1 MRASKIF
8 KFSWRY
14 FKAKK
19 STNAINIISWISV
32 TAIIVG
38 SASLIIILS
47 AFNGFESLV
56 KSLYG
61 SYYADLKI
69 SAAKGK
75 VLVLTPEQ
83 ISQISSIAGVAFVST
98 SIEEK
103 ALLQHETWQAVVSI
117 KGIDSNYQRVSG
129 VAEKMYRGN
138 FNTGTAEHP
147 GLVFGAGVEQALG
160 LMSDRSLLPV
170 SIYFPKKGVGLAS
183 SLTDALGMSVAY
195 PTGSFAIQ
203 SEFDNKF
210 VFTDLQFL
218 KSSMNYQPDE
228 YSYAELSVK
237 DEKRTDQI
245 KSDIAKI
252 LGKNYVIENRYEQNR
267 TLYNTIQIE
276 KFAIYAIFS
285 LILIVAAFNMIG
297 SLSMLV
303 LEKQK
308 DIQILMAMGAD
319 SGVIKKIFLSEGLLL
334 AVIGNAAGIVLS
346 LLLYWLQVN
355 YKLVPLEGATF
366 LIDYYPVKL
375 VWADFLVVTATVFVI
390 GLFAS
395 WFPAYKASRQQM
407 NLHN

>member
-1 MRASKIF
+1 MRASSILR
-8 KFSWRY
+8 FSWRY

-69 SAAKGK
+69 SPAKGK
-75 VLVLTPEQ
+75 VLLLTPSQ
-83 ISQISSIAGVAFVST
+83 LSQISSIDGVSFIST

-103 ALLQHETWQAVVSI
+103 ALLQHDALQAVVSI
-117 KGIDSNYQRVSG
+117 KGIDSNYQKVSG
-129 VAEKMYRGN
+129 VTEKMYRGN
-138 FNTGTAEHP
+138 FNIGNADQP
-147 GLVFGAGVEQALG
+147 GLVLGAGVEQALG

-170 SIYFPKKGVGLAS
+170 SVYFPKKVVGLS
-183 SLTDALGMSVAY
+183 SNPADALATAIAY

-210 VFTDLQFL
+210 VFTDLDFL
-218 KSSMNYQPDE
+218 KANMNYQPNE
-228 YSYAELSVK
+228 FSYAEISVDDNRNA
-237 DEKRTDQI
+237 DEI
-245 KSDIAKI
+245 KALVSKV
-252 LGKNYVIENRYEQNR
+252 LGKQYRVENRYEQNR
-267 TLYNTIQIE
+267 TLYNTIQLE

-285 LILIVAAFNMIG
+285 LILIVAAFNMVG

-319 SGVIKKIFLSEGLLL
+319 SSVIRKIFLSEGLLL
-334 AVIGNAAGIVLS
+334 AMIGNGAGIALA

-355 YKLVPLEGATF
+355 YKLVPLQGATF

-375 VWADFLVVTATVFVI
+375 VLFDFLLVSVTVFII
-390 GLFAS
+390 GILAS
-395 WFPAYKASRQQM
+395 WFPAYKASRQPIE
-407 NLHN
+407 LHS

>member
-1 MRASKIF
+1 MKASTILG
-8 KFSWRY
+8 FSWRY
-14 FKAKK
+14 VKAKK

-69 SAAKGK
+69 SPVKGK
-75 VLVLTPEQ
+75 VLTLTPSQ
-83 ISQISSIAGVAFVST
+83 LSQISSVEGVSFIST

-103 ALLQHETWQAVVSI
+103 ALLQHDASQAVVSI
-117 KGIDSNYQRVSG
+117 KGIDTNYLQVTG

-138 FNTGTAEHP
+138 FNTGNADHP
-147 GLVFGAGVEQALG
+147 GLVLGAGVEQALG
-160 LMSDRSLLPV
+160 LMADRSLLPV
-170 SIYFPKKGVGLAS
+170 SIYFPKKGVAVTS
-183 SLTDALGMSVAY
+183 NPADALGMALAN

-203 SEFDNKF
+203 SEFDNKY
-210 VFTDLQFL
+210 VFTDLGFL
-218 KSSMNYQPDE
+218 KANMNYQPNE
-228 YSYAELSVK
+228 FSYAELSVQDDK
-237 DEKRTDQI
+237 NADKI
-245 KSDIAKI
+245 KAVISKM
-252 LGKNYVIENRYEQNR
+252 LGKEYLVENRYEQNR
-267 TLYNTIQIE
+267 TLYNTIQLE

-319 SGVIKKIFLSEGLLL
+319 RSVIRKIFLSEGLLL
-334 AVIGNAAGIVLS
+334 AIIGNAAGIILS

-355 YKLVPLEGATF
+355 YKLVPLQGATF

-375 VWADFLVVTATVFVI
+375 VLGDFILVSATVFVI
-390 GLFAS
+390 GIVAS
-395 WFPAYKASRQQM
+395 WFPAARAAKQQM

>member
-1 MRASKIF
+1 MRLSKIL

-14 FKAKK
+14 LKAKK

-61 SYYADLKI
+61 SYYADIKI
-69 SAAKGK
+69 SPVKGK
-75 VLVLTPEQ
+75 VLKLTA
-83 ISQISSIAGVAFVST
+83 SQLSTILSIEGIEFIST

-103 ALLQHETWQAVVSI
+103 ALLQHDEFQVVVNI
-117 KGIDSNYQRVSG
+117 KGVDSNYLKVSG
-129 VAEKMYRGN
+129 VAEKMYRGQ
-138 FNTGTAEHP
+138 FNTGTIDHP

-160 LMSDRSLLPV
+160 ILSDRSLLPV
-170 SIYFPKKGVGLAS
+170 SIYLPKKGTGLS
-183 SLTDALGMSVAY
+183 SDPANALGISVAY

-210 VFTDLQFL
+210 VFTDLDFL
-218 KSSMNYQPDE
+218 KTIMNYDSDE

-237 DEKRTDQI
+237 K
-245 KSDIAKI
+245 
-252 LGKNYVIENRYEQNR
+252 GKNIDGIKAAISKIIGTNFIIENRYEQNK
-267 TLYNTIQIE
+267 TLYNTIQLE
-276 KFAIYAIFS
+276 KFAIYAILS

-308 DIQILMAMGAD
+308 DIQILLAMGAD
-319 SGVIKKIFLSEGLLL
+319 RSVIRKIFLSEGLLL
-334 AVIGNAAGIVLS
+334 ALLGNGAGILLS
-346 LLLYWLQVN
+346 LILYWLQVN

-375 VWADFLVVTATVFVI
+375 VVGDFVLVTITVFII
-390 GLFAS
+390 GILAS
-395 WFPAYKASRQQM
+395 WYPASRAAKQTM

>member
-1 MRASKIF
+1 MKLSTILR
-8 KFSWRY
+8 FSWRY

-69 SAAKGK
+69 SPVKGK
-75 VLVLTPEQ
+75 VLVLTPSQ
-83 ISQISSIAGVAFVST
+83 LSAISAIDGISFVST

-103 ALLQHETWQAVVSI
+103 ALLQHDVLQAVVSI

-129 VAEKMYRGN
+129 VAEKMYRGT
-138 FNTGTAEHP
+138 FNIGDADHP
-147 GLVFGAGVEQALG
+147 GLVLGAGVEQALG
-160 LMSDRSLLPV
+160 LMSDRALLPV
-170 SIYFPKKGVGLAS
+170 SVYFPKKAAGVTSNPA
-183 SLTDALGMSVAY
+183 DALGTAIAY

-210 VFTDLQFL
+210 VFTDLGFL
-218 KSSMNYQPDE
+218 KANMNYQANE
-228 YSYAELSVK
+228 FSYAEISLD
-237 DEKRTDQI
+237 DEKNADKI
-245 KSDIAKI
+245 KTI
-252 LGKNYVIENRYEQNR
+252 LSKLLGEQYRVENRYEQNR
-267 TLYNTIQIE
+267 TLYNTIQLE

-319 SGVIKKIFLSEGLLL
+319 GNMIRKIFLSEGLLL
-334 AVIGNAAGIVLS
+334 AMIGNGAGIALA

-355 YKLVPLEGATF
+355 YKLVPLQGATF

-375 VWADFLVVTATVFVI
+375 VLVDFLVVSATVFVI
-390 GLFAS
+390 GVLAS
-395 WFPAYKASRQQM
+395 WFPASRASRQPIE
-407 NLHN
+407 LHN

>member
-1 MRASKIF
+1 MRAPTII
-8 KFSWRY
+8 KFAWRY

-32 TAIIVG
+32 SAIIVG

-47 AFNGFESLV
+47 AFNGFETLV

-69 SAAKGK
+69 SPVKGK
-75 VLVLTPEQ
+75 VLTLTS
-83 ISQISSIAGVAFVST
+83 SQLAKISSIDGVAFIST
-98 SIEEK
+98 SVEEK
-103 ALLQHETWQAVVSI
+103 ALLQHDLLQAVVSI
-117 KGIDSNYQRVSG
+117 KGIDTNYQRVSG
-129 VAEKMYRGN
+129 VVEKMYRGN
-138 FNTGTAEHP
+138 FNTGNAEHP

-160 LMSDRSLLPV
+160 LMADRSLLPV
-170 SIYFPKKGVGLAS
+170 SIYFPKKGVGLTSNPA
-183 SLTDALGMSVAY
+183 DALGVAIAY

-210 VFTDLQFL
+210 VFTDLEFL
-218 KSSMNYQPDE
+218 KSNMNYQPNE
-228 YSYAELSVK
+228 FSYAEISK
-237 DEKRTDQI
+237 QDPANTDKI
-245 KSDIAKI
+245 KAIISKL
-252 LGKNYVIENRYEQNR
+252 LGKSYLVENRYEQNR
-267 TLYNTIQIE
+267 TLYNTIQLE

-303 LEKQK
+303 LEKRK

-319 SGVIKKIFLSEGLLL
+319 SSMIRKIFLSEGLLL
-334 AVIGNAAGIVLS
+334 AIIGNGAGIVLS

-355 YKLVPLEGATF
+355 YKMVPLQGATF

-375 VWADFLVVTATVFVI
+375 VLGDFLLVSATVFVI
-390 GLFAS
+390 GILAS
-395 WFPAYKASRQQM
+395 WFPASKAASERM

>member
-1 MRASKIF
+1 MRASSILR
-8 KFSWRY
+8 FSWRY

-69 SAAKGK
+69 SPAKGK
-75 VLVLTPEQ
+75 VLLLTPSQ
-83 ISQISSIAGVAFVST
+83 LSQISSIDGVSFIST

-103 ALLQHETWQAVVSI
+103 ALLQHDALQAVVSI
-117 KGIDSNYQRVSG
+117 KGIDSNYQKVSG
-129 VAEKMYRGN
+129 VTEKMYRGN
-138 FNTGTAEHP
+138 FNIGNADHP
-147 GLVFGAGVEQALG
+147 GLVLGAGVEQALG
-160 LMSDRSLLPV
+160 LMSDRSLLPISV
-170 SIYFPKKGVGLAS
+170 YFPKKAVGLS
-183 SLTDALGMSVAY
+183 SNPADALATAIAY

-210 VFTDLQFL
+210 VFTDLDFL
-218 KSSMNYQPDE
+218 KANMNYQPNE
-228 YSYAELSVK
+228 FSYAEISVDDNRNA
-237 DEKRTDQI
+237 DEI
-245 KSDIAKI
+245 KALVSKV
-252 LGKNYVIENRYEQNR
+252 LGEQYRVENRYEQNR
-267 TLYNTIQIE
+267 TLYNTIQLE

-285 LILIVAAFNMIG
+285 LILIVAAFNMVG

-319 SGVIKKIFLSEGLLL
+319 SSVIRKIFLSEGLLL
-334 AVIGNAAGIVLS
+334 AMIGNGAGIALA

-355 YKLVPLEGATF
+355 YKLVPLQGATF

-375 VWADFLVVTATVFVI
+375 VLVDFLLVSVTVFII
-390 GLFAS
+390 GILAS
-395 WFPAYKASRQQM
+395 WFPAYKASRQPIE
-407 NLHN
+407 LHS

>member
-1 MRASKIF
+1 
-8 KFSWRY
+8 
-14 FKAKK
+14 
-19 STNAINIISWISV
+19 
-32 TAIIVG
+32 
-38 SASLIIILS
+38 
-47 AFNGFESLV
+47 
-56 KSLYG
+56 
-61 SYYADLKI
+61 
-69 SAAKGK
+69 
-75 VLVLTPEQ
+75 
-83 ISQISSIAGVAFVST
+83 
-98 SIEEK
+98 
-103 ALLQHETWQAVVSI
+103 
-117 KGIDSNYQRVSG
+117 
-129 VAEKMYRGN
+129 
-138 FNTGTAEHP
+138 
-147 GLVFGAGVEQALG
+147 
-160 LMSDRSLLPV
+160 
-170 SIYFPKKGVGLAS
+170 
-183 SLTDALGMSVAY
+183 
-195 PTGSFAIQ
+195 
-203 SEFDNKF
+203 
-210 VFTDLQFL
+210 
-218 KSSMNYQPDE
+218 MNYQPDE

-375 VWADFLVVTATVFVI
+375 VLADFLVVTATVFVI